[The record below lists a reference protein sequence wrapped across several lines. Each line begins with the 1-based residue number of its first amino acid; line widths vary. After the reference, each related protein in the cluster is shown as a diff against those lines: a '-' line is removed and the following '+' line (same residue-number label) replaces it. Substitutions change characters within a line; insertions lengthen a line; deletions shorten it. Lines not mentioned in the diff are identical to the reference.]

1 MALLPFKTSGFPAP
15 APALSGDLQV
25 TLAALQWAAM
35 TVGATPVALGA
46 HPRPFIEM
54 SWRAAMVEAS
64 VEEDASSG
72 RWVMTDGYYRL
83 DRSEKTA
90 ISYFLGMTQAKVMCE
105 MLLGVPHLV
114 HLDAILALQGQTTNQ
129 SRPDLV
135 GFDYASMTYSIAV
148 EAKGRTGKRTAKVTN
163 DAKRQV
169 MRLPTVVATT
179 SNLRVASVAF
189 FDRNYFWRAY
199 LEDPAGPYEELEP
212 QTIETLLV
220 AYYRPI
226 VATLSTAGIDRT
238 IGDDDTVF
246 ARLPGIDL
254 TLGVPRVIVNSFS
267 ELPLTGPVPDELVNS
282 VGRNLRVIVSDLP
295 GKSPTRWPDWNARGA
310 LEAQH
315 PRSFTGSDGVQVQLG
330 ESWTPGTAA
339 PLRIANI

>member
-1 MALLPFKTSGFPAP
+1 MALLHFETSGFPAP
-15 APALSGDLQV
+15 APALSGDLQI
-25 TLAALQWAAM
+25 TLARLLWGAM

-64 VEEDASSG
+64 VEEDTSSG
-72 RWVMTDGYYRL
+72 QWIMTDGYYRL

-90 ISYFLGMTQAKVMCE
+90 ISYFLGMTQAKITCD

-114 HLDAILALQGQTTNQ
+114 HLDAILALQGQTTNK

-148 EAKGRTGKRTAKVTN
+148 EAKGRTHNRTAKVTN
-163 DAKRQV
+163 DAKKQV
-169 MRLPTVVATT
+169 MLLPTVVATT
-179 SNLRVASVAF
+179 SALRVASVAF
-189 FDRNYFWRAY
+189 FDGNYSWHAY
-199 LEDPAGPYEELEP
+199 LEDPVGPYEELEP

-220 AYYRPI
+220 AYYRPV
-226 VATLSTAGIDRT
+226 VATLLTAGIDRNV
-238 IGDDDTVF
+238 GDDITVF

-254 TLGVPRVIVNSFS
+254 TLGLPSAIVNSVS
-267 ELPLTGPVPDELVNS
+267 DLPLTGPVPPEQVIS
-282 VGRNLRVIVSDLP
+282 VGRNLRGIVSDLSDKP
-295 GKSPTRWPDWNARGA
+295 LTRLPDWNARGA
-310 LEAQH
+310 LEAQN

-330 ESWTPGTAA
+330 ESWTLGT
-339 PLRIANI
+339 